1 VTRRTSP
8 IEDLVVGVYAHIVH
22 GLPYALAGM
31 AEGARIGPIAPYHHV
46 SDVIAAAMEDI
57 TDDVGRRDTPWI
69 GWLDQLAGDD
79 DGVLTDY
86 GIRVARGMAWYNAER
101 LLDPEMR
108 AQTQRALDRSTEVFV
123 RRVLAPRAT
132 AVHALA
138 LGGVRLLTSLL
149 RRWPDECG

>member
-1 VTRRTSP
+1 
-8 IEDLVVGVYAHIVH
+8 
-22 GLPYALAGM
+22 
-31 AEGARIGPIAPYHHV
+31 
-46 SDVIAAAMEDI
+46 
-57 TDDVGRRDTPWI
+57 
-69 GWLDQLAGDD
+69 LAGDD